1 MPASPVESAWRALL
15 GEIMFS
21 AQTSKALVL
30 AGGILV
36 LTGSAAWAVTNVS
49 GTIQGTIN
57 VNFATAPA
65 SGTQITCTL
74 ILIGSDTLA
83 PTESNSVTVTVG
95 GTTASCSV
103 PVRYKWRV
111 QNPNSNMAISYSVS
125 GPTRTSSGIFD
136 VIQMPANGT
145 KTNVTI
151 GVAQ

>member
-1 MPASPVESAWRALL
+1 MLSARNLKAMLLVGMVFALGSSP
-15 GEIMFS
+15 G
-21 AQTSKALVL
+21 KA
-30 AGGILV
+30 A
-36 LTGSAAWAVTNVS
+36 TNMA

-57 VNFATAPA
+57 VNFASAPA
-65 SGTQITCTL
+65 TGTQVTCTL
-74 ILIGSDTLA
+74 ILVGSDTLA
-83 PTESNSVTVTVG
+83 PSDTSSVTVTVNG
-95 GTTASCSV
+95 SSASCNV

-111 QNPNSNMAISYSVS
+111 QNTNSNMAISYSVS